1 MDKKKPFNFNFRIVI
16 MNFLLTSLEKNPNRL
31 MATPQS
37 ISLVLMSAL
46 YLLAGISHFIQP
58 RFFLKII
65 PKWVPYPELTNFV
78 VGAVEVLL
86 GMALW
91 VSEIRSYAAMGV
103 ILLLL
108 AVFPANVY
116 HFQKARRKGQH
127 VAATAIRLPFQALLI
142 YWAYTFV

>member
-1 MDKKKPFNFNFRIVI
+1 M
-16 MNFLLTSLEKNPNRL
+16 T
-31 MATPQS
+31 TPQL

-91 VSEIRSYAAMGV
+91 VSEIRSYVAMGV

>member
-1 MDKKKPFNFNFRIVI
+1 
-16 MNFLLTSLEKNPNRL
+16 
-31 MATPQS
+31 MATPQL

-58 RFFLKII
+58 GFFLKII

-91 VSEIRSYAAMGV
+91 VSEIRSYAAMDV

-108 AVFPANVY
+108 AVLAANVY
-116 HFQKARRKGQH
+116 HFQKARRKAQH

>member
-1 MDKKKPFNFNFRIVI
+1 
-16 MNFLLTSLEKNPNRL
+16 
-31 MATPQS
+31 MATPQL

-58 RFFLKII
+58 GFFLKII

-78 VGAVEVLL
+78 VGAVELLL

>member
-1 MDKKKPFNFNFRIVI
+1 M
-16 MNFLLTSLEKNPNRL
+16 T
-31 MATPQS
+31 TPQL

-46 YLLAGISHFIQP
+46 YLLAGISHFIQSG
-58 RFFLKII
+58 FFLKIT

-78 VGAVEVLL
+78 VGAVEALL
-86 GMALW
+86 GMVLW
-91 VSEIRSYAAMGV
+91 VGELRSSVAMGV

-127 VAATAIRLPFQALLI
+127 VMETAIRLPFQALLI

>member
-1 MDKKKPFNFNFRIVI
+1 M
-16 MNFLLTSLEKNPNRL
+16 T
-31 MATPQS
+31 TPQL
-37 ISLVLMSAL
+37 ISLVLMHTL
-46 YLLAGISHFIQP
+46 YVLAGISHFIQP
-58 RFFLKII
+58 RFFLKIT

-78 VGAVEVLL
+78 VGAVEVLM
-86 GMALW
+86 GMFLW
-91 VSEIRSYAAMGV
+91 VSELRSFAAIGV

-116 HFQKARRKGQH
+116 HLQKARRKGRH

>member
-1 MDKKKPFNFNFRIVI
+1 
-16 MNFLLTSLEKNPNRL
+16 
-31 MATPQS
+31 MATPQLM
-37 ISLVLMSAL
+37 SLVLMSAL
-46 YLLAGISHFIQP
+46 YVLAGIGHFIQP
-58 RFFLKII
+58 GFFLKIT

-86 GMALW
+86 AMFLW
-91 VSEIRSYAAMGV
+91 ISVLRSYAAIGV

-116 HFQKARRKGQH
+116 HFQKARRKRQH
-127 VAATAIRLPFQALLI
+127 VVATAIRLPFQALLI